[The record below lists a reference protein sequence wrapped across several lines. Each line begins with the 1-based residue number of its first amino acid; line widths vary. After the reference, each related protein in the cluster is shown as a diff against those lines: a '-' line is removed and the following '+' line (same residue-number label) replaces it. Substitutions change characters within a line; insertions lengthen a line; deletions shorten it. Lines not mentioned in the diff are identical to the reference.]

1 MTPDDDALRLDKW
14 LWAARFFKTRAL
26 AAEAI
31 NGGKVWLNG
40 ARTKPAHAVRVGDEL
55 QIRKS
60 PRESFVVIVQALA
73 RARGPAKVAGLL
85 YEETPE
91 SRALREQLAEQHRLV
106 AASAPQSGE
115 RPTKRHR
122 RFIVRFTGRELFISC
137 GGVSLR
143 EPVYRRQTTRA
154 IRAPRS
160 FYARC
165 AGRTGPAR
173 EPHPRRGVAPRG
185 HSSAAPRAPPRVAF
199 CFGWSC
205 VFFC

>member
-1 MTPDDDALRLDKW
+1 MPPDDDALRLDKW

-40 ARTKPAHAVRVGDEL
+40 ARTMPAHAVRVGDEL

-91 SRALREQLAEQHRLV
+91 RRALREQLAEQHRLV

-122 RFIVRFTGRELFISC
+122 RRGGR
-137 GGVSLR
+137 G
-143 EPVYRRQTTRA
+143 
-154 IRAPRS
+154 
-160 FYARC
+160 
-165 AGRTGPAR
+165 AGRGGRGAGGGGAGRGPGDR
-173 EPHPRRGVAPRG
+173 
-185 HSSAAPRAPPRVAF
+185 
-199 CFGWSC
+199 
-205 VFFC
+205 

>member
-26 AAEAI
+26 AAEA
-31 NGGKVWLNG
+31 LNG

-106 AASAPQSGE
+106 AAAAPQSGE
-115 RPTKRHR
+115 RPT
-122 RFIVRFTGRELFISC
+122 
-137 GGVSLR
+137 
-143 EPVYRRQTTRA
+143 
-154 IRAPRS
+154 
-160 FYARC
+160 
-165 AGRTGPAR
+165 
-173 EPHPRRGVAPRG
+173 
-185 HSSAAPRAPPRVAF
+185 
-199 CFGWSC
+199 
-205 VFFC
+205 